1 MAESNPDPPL
11 PERPNPRH
19 PATSRH
25 RADEELIGQS
35 SYSDVWVGP
44 DFDTEFSVSYDGIEV
59 LSDGTVEVQTG
70 AGNQA
75 ALALVINRI
84 YPIEIQKIISAGTL
98 VAQSDIWLYKA

>member
-1 MAESNPDPPL
+1 MAETNPDPPL

-44 DFDTEFSVSYDGIEV
+44 DFDTEFPVSYDGIEV
-59 LSDGTVEVQTG
+59 LSDGKVEVQTG
-70 AGNQA
+70 VGNEVVLDLIA
-75 ALALVINRI
+75 SRI
-84 YPIEIQKIISAGTL
+84 YPIEVQKVLSSGTL
-98 VAQSDIWLYKA
+98 VLKKDIWLYQA